1 MQERIKIEMADL
13 LLSYIALAMILFSI
27 GFLGI
32 ISRKNIFI
40 VYMSIELMLNAVNL
54 IFVALGRYNESMEP
68 QVMAMIII
76 AIAAAEAAVFLSLI
90 VVLYR
95 NKKSLNSDIFNVL
108 KQKDTANG

>member
-1 MQERIKIEMADL
+1 MADSIL
-13 LLSYIALAMILFSI
+13 AYIALAMILFSI

-54 IFVALGRYNESMEP
+54 IFVALGRYNESMEA
-68 QVMAMIII
+68 QVMAMMVIS
-76 AIAAAEAAVFLSLI
+76 IAAAEAAVFLSLI

-95 NKKSLNSDIFNVL
+95 RKKSLNSDLFTAL
-108 KQKDTANG
+108 SQKEAAHE